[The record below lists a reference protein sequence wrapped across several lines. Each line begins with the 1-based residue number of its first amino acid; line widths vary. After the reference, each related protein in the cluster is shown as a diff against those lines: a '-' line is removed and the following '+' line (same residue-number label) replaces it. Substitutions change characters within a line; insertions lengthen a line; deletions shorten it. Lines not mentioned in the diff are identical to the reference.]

1 MSLCKLQ
8 RPLMLALMLAGLSGS
23 VFAVDGIILIDQNRA
38 LAGGVTPGD
47 LPGFPVTITQPGSY
61 RLASPLNVPTGQN
74 GIEIAS
80 PGVTLDL
87 NGFGITTP
95 DVTTFPP
102 FFFGIRYTGS
112 ATPRFL
118 VIRNGNVNGFTIPIQ
133 VINPTG
139 LKCQYCSFI
148 DLTVRVPVGS
158 SSFDLGN
165 YTRIDNYTGF
175 NSDVNA
181 LCPSVIVNSVAR
193 SISVGFAFPGD
204 PNPASQ
210 GACTFVHNSVTF

>member
-8 RPLMLALMLAGLSGS
+8 RPLMLALMLTALSGS

-47 LPGFPVTITQPGSY
+47 LAGFPVTITQPGSY

-74 GIEIAS
+74 GIEITV

-87 NGFGITTP
+87 NGFSITTP

-102 FFFGIRYTGS
+102 FFFGIKYIGS
-112 ATPRFL
+112 TTPTFL
-118 VIRNGNVNGFTIPIQ
+118 AIRNGNVNGFTIPIQ
-133 VINPTG
+133 VSSTTG
-139 LKCQYCSFI
+139 VKCQYCSFI

-158 SSFDLGN
+158 ASFDLGN
-165 YTRIDNYTGF
+165 YARVNNYTGF
-175 NSDVNA
+175 NADVNA
-181 LCPSVIVNSVAR
+181 ICPSVIVNSVAR
-193 SISVGFAFPGD
+193 SISSSVAFPGD

-210 GACTFVHNSVTF
+210 GACTFAHNSTTF